1 MLFFGLLLIVFI
13 LAATL
18 SFFDDEDTRLKRNSY
33 MAIVGIL
40 VLLAAFRPA
49 GMDSDYDTYVEY
61 YHGNTNQ
68 IVEFTFMGI
77 AAVAHALFNSPLI
90 LFFVYAV
97 TSICLRGYGIVR
109 STSFWLLAVVV
120 WMGNFYLY
128 QDLTQIR
135 VAVSSGI
142 FLIAIS
148 LLAEKRRGVYITLAL
163 LAGCFHYS
171 AFILVALVFLG
182 NKPLTQTGKII
193 IACIPAIGYIL
204 YFMGFDPVMSLPIP
218 WVQDK
223 IEAYE
228 YLRDSGI
235 AGDTI
240 NVFNAVYMLRLLVF
254 YVILWKYEILK
265 DQVKPLPL
273 LLKIFALSYFCFT
286 AFSALPVMSFRF
298 AELLGSVEVVLFP
311 CLAFT
316 VRPVAIG
323 RLFVITVAFCCMM
336 INVFYNGLLTFD

>member
-163 LAGCFHYS
+163 
-171 AFILVALVFLG
+171 
-182 NKPLTQTGKII
+182 
-193 IACIPAIGYIL
+193 
-204 YFMGFDPVMSLPIP
+204 
-218 WVQDK
+218 
-223 IEAYE
+223 
-228 YLRDSGI
+228 
-235 AGDTI
+235 
-240 NVFNAVYMLRLLVF
+240 
-254 YVILWKYEILK
+254 
-265 DQVKPLPL
+265 
-273 LLKIFALSYFCFT
+273 
-286 AFSALPVMSFRF
+286 
-298 AELLGSVEVVLFP
+298 
-311 CLAFT
+311 
-316 VRPVAIG
+316 
-323 RLFVITVAFCCMM
+323 
-336 INVFYNGLLTFD
+336 